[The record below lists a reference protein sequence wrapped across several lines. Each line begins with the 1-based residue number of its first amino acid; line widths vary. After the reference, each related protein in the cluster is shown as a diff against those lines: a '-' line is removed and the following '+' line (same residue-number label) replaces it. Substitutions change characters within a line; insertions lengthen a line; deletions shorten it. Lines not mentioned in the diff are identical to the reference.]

1 MTINTVLNRLHDLV
15 NKRAEL
21 FKNDE
26 AIKASLV
33 MPFLSALGHDPFNPD
48 MVIAGYQNDEGRA
61 DFATIDEDGS
71 PQILVCITSDPS
83 DLESEKAASAISL
96 LSDAGDIALFTDGRR
111 YHFHGVEP
119 SRSIIAEPFM
129 AFDLKR
135 RPVDSDILLPLT
147 RDGYDLQAA
156 VEAGQLTKQVSAY
169 DVLISNLEDH
179 NSEIFQVVARQTSAS
194 GDITD
199 EVREE
204 TAEAF
209 DRVLKILSGQIEIQS
224 QSSDVPEAPVAA
236 PAQPEDDGRVMT
248 GDEKAAYLQVC
259 EIAGKYID
267 PSRIY
272 ARPAQTYLAVILDD
286 NNRRTICR
294 LYFLASSSRYIGTFV
309 AKAETK
315 QKIASYLDVARFENE
330 LRDRLKELDE
340 GAFALRASELEKEQQ
355 ENVEEAS
362 QATEAAEETSEEK
375 LINNAQPEA
384 EEDES
389 QKDEFLSDEQNGE
402 DKDDASGDEKEAQQ
416 SDHSDQPEMQAGP
429 KMNDEQRSSFFR
441 ELEDDRDD
449 ENDDVPF

>member
-1 MTINTVLNRLHDLV
+1 MEDELTINTVLNRLHDLV

-26 AIKASLV
+26 AVKASLV

-48 MVIAGYQNDEGRA
+48 MVIAGYQNNEGRA

-71 PQILVCITSDPS
+71 PQILVCITSDPAN
-83 DLESEKAASAISL
+83 LESEKAASAISL

-147 RDGYDLQAA
+147 RDEYDLQAA

-179 NSEIFQVVARQTSAS
+179 NSEVFQVVARQTSAS

-224 QSSDVPEAPVAA
+224 QSNEVPEAPAAA

-355 ENVEEAS
+355 HKVEEAS
-362 QATEAAEETSEEK
+362 QTTEEAPVKTSEEN
-375 LINNAQPEA
+375 LISNAQPEA

-389 QKDEFLSDEQNGE
+389 QKDKFLSDEQEGE
-402 DKDDASGDEKEAQQ
+402 DDTSDNENEDQQ
-416 SDHSDQPEMQAGP
+416 SDQSEAENRPE
-429 KMNDEQRSSFFR
+429 MNDEQRSSFFR
-441 ELEDDRDD
+441 ELEEDRDD
-449 ENDDVPF
+449 DNDEMPF